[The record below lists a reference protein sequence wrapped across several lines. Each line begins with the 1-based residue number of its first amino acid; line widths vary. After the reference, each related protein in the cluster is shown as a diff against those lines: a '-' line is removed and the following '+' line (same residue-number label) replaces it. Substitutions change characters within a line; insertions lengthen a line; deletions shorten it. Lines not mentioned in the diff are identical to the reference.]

1 MGESYVMMP
10 LYTVSLFG
18 HRHIENTVEAQ
29 FKLEKTISAI
39 LSKYEYTDFLVGR
52 NGDFDILAASVIK
65 RTKGALD
72 AANASLIL
80 VLPYV
85 TAEYRHNQDL
95 LLAYYNDVEIF
106 HRAGHYKSAIVRR
119 NHDMIDRSDAVIGCV
134 SHPCGGAYQAIQ
146 YAKKRGKTVINLSE

>member
-1 MGESYVMMP
+1 MGESYAMMP

-39 LSKYEYTDFLVGR
+39 LSKYEYTNFLVGR

-85 TAEYRHNQDL
+85 TAEYRHNQNL
-95 LLAYYNDVEIF
+95 LLLIKIF
-106 HRAGHYKSAIVRR
+106 
-119 NHDMIDRSDAVIGCV
+119 
-134 SHPCGGAYQAIQ
+134 
-146 YAKKRGKTVINLSE
+146 